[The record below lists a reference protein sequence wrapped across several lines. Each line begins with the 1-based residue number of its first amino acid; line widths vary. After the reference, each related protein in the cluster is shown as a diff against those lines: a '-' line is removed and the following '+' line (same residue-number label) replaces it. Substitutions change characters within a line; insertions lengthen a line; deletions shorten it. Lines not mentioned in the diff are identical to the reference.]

1 VLRVFV
7 LTMLLALAPVP
18 ARAADAEPPPRV
30 GFGLALG
37 LHPSPDNLCE
47 GGGDLVLCSRWLP
60 AWAMRLHV
68 SYALAPG
75 WSVAL
80 VGGAGTDLD
89 ARESFFSSSGS
100 QTDVRRFVDLAL
112 LGRYLFGE
120 GAGPGWI
127 GAEAGLMVAVD
138 SVTDLDPQGHEVDTV
153 SASQH
158 APLVG
163 VRGGVVL
170 LRHRHF
176 SLDLEAGV
184 RLTPFGTNP
193 REFLVTRFGQ
203 RQATDYGTRTWL
215 WLGLGGRYGN

>member
-1 VLRVFV
+1 
-7 LTMLLALAPVP
+7 MLLALAPVP
-18 ARAADAEPPPRV
+18 ARAADAEPTPRV

-37 LHPSPDNLCE
+37 LQPSPKDVCS
-47 GGGDLVLCSRWLP
+47 GSGDVVLCTPWLP

-89 ARESFFSSSGS
+89 ATERSSSTGN
-100 QTDVRRFVDLAL
+100 QTDVRRFFDLAL
-112 LGRYLFGE
+112 RGRYLFGE

-138 SVTDLDPQGHEVDTV
+138 SVTDLDPQGRELDTV

-163 VRGGVVL
+163 LEGGVVL

-176 SLDLEAGV
+176 CLDLEAGL

-193 REFLVTRFGQ
+193 SEFLATRLGL

-215 WLGLGGRYGN
+215 WLGLGGRYGR

>member
-1 VLRVFV
+1 VLRVLIP
-7 LTMLLALAPVP
+7 LTLLALAP
-18 ARAADAEPPPRV
+18 ARARAGEADAPPQV

-37 LHPSPDNLCE
+37 LHPSPKDVCQAS
-47 GGGDLVLCSRWLP
+47 GDTVGCTPWLP

-89 ARESFFSSSGS
+89 ATERVSSSGGR
-100 QTDVRRFVDLAL
+100 QTDVRRFFDLAL
-112 LGRYLFGE
+112 HGRYLFGQ

-138 SVTDLDPQGHEVDTV
+138 SVTDLDPQGREIDTV
-153 SASQH
+153 SASQR

-163 VRGGVVL
+163 IGGGLVL

-176 SLDLEAGV
+176 SLDLVAGV

-193 REFLVTRFGQ
+193 PDFLATPSGL
-203 RQATDYGTRTWL
+203 RQATEYGTRTWL
-215 WLGLGGRYGN
+215 WLGLGGRYGS